1 MTLEINTAFDVED
14 KVRFLQKHGTGI
26 VKRINLQKAKSGVY
40 LVDYLVEYE
49 NGERRWANEGKLEL
63 VEKAA
68 EEPKP
73 EDTEEPKE
81 SSEEVNP

>member
-14 KVRFLQKHGTGI
+14 KVRFLQKYGTGV
-26 VKRINLQKAKSGVY
+26 VKRINLKKAKGVY

-81 SSEEVNP
+81 SSGEVNP